1 LTPQSDIE
9 PRKGMPDPKL
19 KKKQFH
25 ERMPTPDYDPA
36 IDWIAAKD
44 AIHKAQARYDN
55 RKGPMRILLINA
67 SSRSEHT
74 CPGEMS
80 KSYRLIEV
88 AQEIF
93 TAKGSGEPLK
103 FWILAAC
110 SGYIYC
116 NNITQIL

>member
-67 SSRSEHT
+67 SSRSEH
-74 CPGEMS
+74 MS
-80 KSYRLIEV
+80 GRDVEILSVDRGRSRNLYRERFGRAV
-88 AQEIF
+88 EILDF
-93 TAKGSGEPLK
+93 SGL
-103 FWILAAC
+103 FRLYIL
-110 SGYIYC
+110 
-116 NNITQIL
+116 Q